1 MEYREGL
8 CCGDCQVTGVSP
20 KEGSTEGGTRLT
32 IRGSYLGR
40 DKDDV
45 VGLFVC
51 GSNVLSSLEFISSSK
66 LVCTTKPHKASTGA
80 VTVETQTGGRGLSLV
95 QFTFIDSTPP
105 PPAAPSSS
113 TSLPASA
120 VPISA
125 AVPVPSLSSYSAVP
139 VPSSTSYSAVP
150 VSLTE
155 VNSDSMSECSSSLS
169 RSSSRGDADIKRQP
183 SVKVRT

>member
-1 MEYREGL
+1 M
-8 CCGDCQVTGVSP
+8 SP

-105 PPAAPSSS
+105 PAAAPSSS
-113 TSLPASA
+113 TSPPASA
-120 VPISA
+120 MPVSA
-125 AVPVPSLSSYSAVP
+125 AVP

-183 SVKVRT
+183 SVKVRA